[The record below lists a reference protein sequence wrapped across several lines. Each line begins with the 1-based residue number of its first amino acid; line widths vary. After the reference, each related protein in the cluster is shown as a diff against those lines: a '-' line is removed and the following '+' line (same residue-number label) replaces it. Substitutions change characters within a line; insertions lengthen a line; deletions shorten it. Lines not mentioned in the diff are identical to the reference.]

1 VSRGPEKTVEQERFI
16 AERSVLEAAL
26 LRELAETW
34 DEIAHNH
41 FNRPGTLKGFADP
54 PAMGSGGGPA
64 CAPRDSQLR
73 RPVLALSDHERR
85 LGEWIRA
92 QRTIAISRRLVVTQ
106 PWGAVREV
114 LKHEMAHQYVDE
126 VLRIHDETAHGPAFR
141 RVCEAHGFDATAAG
155 TPPPAGD
162 AASPMAAV
170 LRRIARLLA
179 LAESPNAHE
188 AAAAMNEARRLM
200 LLHNIDASASPE
212 APGYAF
218 RHVGDVKARNDV
230 AEKVLAGILSRH
242 FFVSVIWV
250 PAYLPLEGRRG
261 RVLELCGTPANLE
274 VAVYVHAFLLATGER
289 LWRAHKRTA
298 GITADRER
306 RRFIAGVM
314 MGFDEKLDAGARQSR
329 QEGLVVHADAQR
341 EAYLR
346 RRYPRQTSRGGG
358 AIEQTQAYEQGR
370 AAGRKI
376 VLARPVGAGS
386 GGPRLLPPLR

>member
-1 VSRGPEKTVEQERFI
+1 MSAAAEDERFI
-16 AERSVLEAAL
+16 PERSALEAAL

-41 FNRPGTLKGFADP
+41 FNS
-54 PAMGSGGGPA
+54 SGGGPA
-64 CAPRDSQLR
+64 YARRDKTALR
-73 RPVLALSDHERR
+73 RPVLALSDQERR
-85 LGEWIRA
+85 LGEWIRS

-106 PWGAVREV
+106 PWGVVREV

-126 VLRIHDETAHGPAFR
+126 VLRIHDESAHGPAFR
-141 RVCEAHGFDATAAG
+141 RVCEAHGFDGSAAG
-155 TPPPAGD
+155 TPAAGGE
-162 AASPMAAV
+162 AAGPMAVV

-179 LAESPNAHE
+179 LAESPNVHE

-200 LLHNIDASASPE
+200 LLHNIDAGASPE

-218 RHVGDVKARNDV
+218 RHVGEVKARNDV

-250 PAYLPLEGRRG
+250 PAYLPLEVRRG

-274 VAVYVHAFLLATGER
+274 VAVFVHGFLMATGER
-289 LWRAHKRTA
+289 LWRAHKQAA
-298 GITADRER
+298 GIQSDRDR

-346 RRYPRQTSRGGG
+346 RRYPRRTNRGGG
-358 AIEQTQAYEQGR
+358 AIEQTPAYEQGR

-376 VLARPVGAGS
+376 VLSRPFSTGPGA
-386 GGPRLLPPLR
+386 PRLLPPAR